1 MNLQHIEMLENF
13 FDAELETA
21 INKDM
26 MLKLTTSKH
35 VIIYGAGAGGAYS
48 KYLLSLVSVPVF
60 AFFDAN
66 AETIKEHEGVSVYL
80 PNNDLLNAELKRN
93 AFVIIGVGN
102 PNAKKE
108 IEKILHSYGYSYIIS
123 YIELF
128 NEVFLMADNQLASTV
143 KAEFYY
149 ENRQDILEGL
159 SYFEDQESRNIY
171 CSFIK
176 GHAMKMNDYFV
187 APSNCEKY
195 FPSDIEFGKGY
206 NHFIDC
212 GATTGE
218 TYKSLEKHG
227 IIPEVLVMFEPDNI
241 NFSSLVKTMSS
252 KAVNTFLYPCA
263 VYSKTEMMGFFQS
276 GTQGSAINIS
286 SDDVVQCVAIDDIL
300 QNFEPTFIKMD
311 IEGAEYEALIG
322 AESII
327 TRSKPNLA
335 ICVYHAVNHI
345 WDIPNL
351 LKKLNPEYKLFLKSG
366 NIFGMNTVLYAT
378 NK

>member
-1 MNLQHIEMLENF
+1 MNLQHIKMLEKF
-13 FDAELETA
+13 FDAELETVV
-21 INKDM
+21 NKDM
-26 MLKLTTSKH
+26 MLKLTTSEH
-35 VIIYGAGAGGAYS
+35 IIIYGAGAGGAYS
-48 KYLLSLVSVPVF
+48 KYLLSLVNVPVF
-60 AFFDAN
+60 AFFDVN
-66 AETIKEHEGVSVYL
+66 AETIKEYEGVNVYL
-80 PNNDLLNAELKRN
+80 PNYDVLTTELKKN
-93 AFVIIGVGN
+93 AFIIIGVGN

-108 IEKILHSYGYSYIIS
+108 IEEMLRSYGYAHIIS

-128 NEVFLMADNQLASTV
+128 NEVFLTADNQLASTV
-143 KAEFYY
+143 KAEFYH
-149 ENRQDILEGL
+149 ENRQDILKGL
-159 SYFEDQESRNIY
+159 SCFEDQESCDIY

-176 GHAMKMNDYFV
+176 GHAMKRNEYFV
-187 APSNCEKY
+187 APSNYEKY
-195 FPSDIEFGKGY
+195 FPGNIEFDRGY
-206 NHFIDC
+206 NYFIDC

-241 NFSSLVKTMSS
+241 NFASLVKTMSS
-252 KAVNTFLYPCA
+252 KMVNAFLYPCA
-263 VYSKTEMMGFFQS
+263 VYSKTEVTRFFQS
-276 GTQGSAINIS
+276 GTQGSSINS
-286 SDDVVQCVAIDDIL
+286 NSNEVVQCVAIDDIL

-322 AESII
+322 AKSII

-345 WDIPNL
+345 WDIPIL